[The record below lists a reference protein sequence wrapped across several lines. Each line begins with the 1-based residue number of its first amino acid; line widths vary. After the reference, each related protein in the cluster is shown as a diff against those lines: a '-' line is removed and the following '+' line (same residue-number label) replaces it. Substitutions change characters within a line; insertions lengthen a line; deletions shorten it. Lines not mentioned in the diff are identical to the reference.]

1 MPILIDE
8 KVCRLQVSMD
18 YIFAP
23 EVGKNL
29 HNLSNVELLDFE
41 GYQTSLGKH
50 LTHVSIQCVVKYKVK
65 VLSFLKRPMHFN
77 YPWMIEVFENSILI
91 SHLLNYIIL
100 KQKKQ

>member
-1 MPILIDE
+1 MN
-8 KVCRLQVSMD
+8 

-29 HNLSNVELLDFE
+29 HNLRNVELLDFVRL
-41 GYQTSLGKH
+41 QDSFSKH

-91 SHLLNYIIL
+91 SHLLNYIVL